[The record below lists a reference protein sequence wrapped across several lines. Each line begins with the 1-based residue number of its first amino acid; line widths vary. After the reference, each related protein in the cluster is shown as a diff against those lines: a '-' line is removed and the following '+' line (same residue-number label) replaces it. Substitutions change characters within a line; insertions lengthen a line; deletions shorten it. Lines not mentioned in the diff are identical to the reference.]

1 MTTTHV
7 IDPATEAAP
16 TPEVTRVLSTWVA
29 DLAHDDIPTEVRE
42 RMAVLF
48 ADTLGIV
55 LGAQELDSTEAMVE
69 GLERAG
75 LLGAATHGPG
85 AVVAP
90 GRADR
95 WTAYGSALL
104 TSAAAH
110 SLDFDDT
117 HAPSQIH
124 PGSPIIGAALAAAQV
139 AGCGGRTLLTGLVA
153 GYEVMTRV
161 SYGLVPLSHS
171 DHGWHLSATTGVF
184 GAAAAAGRI
193 LGLTAEQLEA
203 AFGTA
208 LSQTAGAAQF
218 LVNGAWTKRFHVG
231 HASAGGF
238 LAASLAGAGYTGAAQ
253 AFEGDNGFFRLYSPA
268 PVPAEAVAGLG
279 EVWET
284 MGVAV
289 KPYPCCRAIHAPL
302 DATLAIVARTD
313 IDPTRISSVRVGMPR
328 KCVDITGAPQDRK
341 RDPQN
346 VVDCQFSAHL
356 CVATALTHGRLTFA
370 DYEPALADPQIR
382 ALMQRIDAYVDEEAE
397 AAYPTVFP
405 GRIEVTFDD
414 GRVETEYAAVPLG
427 EPDNMLAAPELEAKV
442 LGLAGGLLGPDR
454 ARALL
459 DTILG
464 MDRDDTPIDELM
476 ALTLPS
482 AG

>member
-1 MTTTHV
+1 MTTTDV
-7 IDPATEAAP
+7 IDPTTTPA
-16 TPEVTRVLSTWVA
+16 PEVTRELAAWVA
-29 DLAHDDIPTEVRE
+29 GLRDEDIPAEVRE

-55 LGAQELDSTEAMVE
+55 LGAQELDSTLAMVE

-75 LLGAATHGPG
+75 LLGAATEGPG
-85 AVVAP
+85 AIVAP
-90 GRADR
+90 GRADA

-117 HAPSQIH
+117 HAPSQLH

-139 AGCGGRTLLTGLVA
+139 AGCGGRALLTGLVA

-171 DHGWHLSATTGVF
+171 DRGWHLSATTGVF
-184 GAAAAAGRI
+184 GAAAAAGKI
-193 LGLTAEQLEA
+193 LGLSAGQLEA

-208 LSQTAGAAQF
+208 LSQTAGSGQF

-231 HASAGGF
+231 NASAGGF
-238 LAASLAGAGYTGAAQ
+238 LAASLAGADYTGAAQ
-253 AFEGDNGFFRLYSPA
+253 AFEGDNGFFALYSPA
-268 PVPAEAVAGLG
+268 PVPAKAIAGLG

-302 DATLAIVARTD
+302 DATLEIVGRTT
-313 IDPTRISSVRVGMPR
+313 IDPARISSVRIGMPR
-328 KCVDITGAPQDRK
+328 KCVDITGAPQERK
-341 RDPQN
+341 RDPRN

-382 ALMQRIDAYVDEEAE
+382 DLMQRIDAYVDDEAE
-397 AAYPTVFP
+397 AAYPSVFP
-405 GRIEVTFDD
+405 GRIEITFDD
-414 GRVETEYAAVPLG
+414 GTVQSAYAAVPLG
-427 EPDNMLAAPELEAKV
+427 EPDNMLTPEALEAKV
-442 LGLAGGLLGPDR
+442 LGLACGLLGADR
-454 ARALL
+454 ARELL
-459 DTILG
+459 TAILA
-464 MDRDDTPIDELM
+464 MDAEDTPVADLM
-476 ALTLPS
+476 ALTVPS
-482 AG
+482 QDTP